1 MKRFYRLKAHYS
13 ILEPNEKPPTDVV
26 HHEIGHRQASSCYQ
40 TLNNTCF
47 TQETPFNMVCSW
59 TREFH
64 AMFDRSF
71 SFFVYLPFSKFIFT
85 YQVQPIIE
93 EVDYDVEVVVDPDAL
108 AIKVYDP
115 PPLMEY
121 VQLIESELL
130 KNKKG
135 PRTSY

>member
-1 MKRFYRLKAHYS
+1 
-13 ILEPNEKPPTDVV
+13 
-26 HHEIGHRQASSCYQ
+26 
-40 TLNNTCF
+40 
-47 TQETPFNMVCSW
+47 
-59 TREFH
+59 
-64 AMFDRSF
+64 MFDRSF